1 MKITDPYS
9 PTARAKASV
18 KPVRTA
24 GTRGG
29 NNAVQNRARAG
40 GPERGRRFL
49 ELTIDLGNERL
60 HGPNCK
66 RQADKDQRDK
76 DAKRREGNLQTERR
90 DEAADPAVRG
100 IERGEGD
107 PSDRGRQREGQI
119 NRGVEKLASRETV
132 TRQNPGGEKTKGGI
146 DQRGR

>member
-9 PTARAKASV
+9 PTARAKARV

-24 GTRGG
+24 GTRGAKS
-29 NNAVQNRARAG
+29 AVQHRARAG
-40 GPERGRRFL
+40 GPERRRRFL
-49 ELTIDLGNERL
+49 EFTVDLGNERL
-60 HGPNCK
+60 HGPNRE

-76 DAKRREGNLQTERR
+76 DAQRREGNLQTERR

-100 IERGEGD
+100 IECGEGD

-119 NRGVEKLASRETV
+119 NRGVEKLASRKTV
-132 TRQNPGGEKTKGGI
+132 ARQNPGCEEPKGGI

>member
-40 GPERGRRFL
+40 GPERGRHRARAGGPERGRRFL

-76 DAKRREGNLQTERR
+76 DALRRKGDLPPER
-90 DEAADPAVRG
+90 
-100 IERGEGD
+100 
-107 PSDRGRQREGQI
+107 
-119 NRGVEKLASRETV
+119 
-132 TRQNPGGEKTKGGI
+132 
-146 DQRGR
+146 